1 MMRSVPLKSIE
12 EGYEWSVP
20 APAPKRKPLPLRQ
33 CLVALLCA
41 LVVGQ
46 VVFVLQLPFL
56 HQVQERVGAQ
66 GVVCLSP
73 LHVWGVNASSVSFP
87 TRSFAALKLVS
98 GEGRVVSKV
107 RGLRPQTPVL
117 EKKWVSSSDGAP
129 PPAGDIHAVPRGAAE
144 DGAAIPASSCGAPH
158 AAVALGAEGSTG
170 GGAGGLPATH
180 VGSVQ
185 RGIAMFKI
193 GGISCQ

>member
-1 MMRSVPLKSIE
+1 VVCPSTRPQAETAASPAVLGGSVMRTCGGAGGVCAAAPI
-12 EGYEWSVP
+12 P
-20 APAPKRKPLPLRQ
+20 AP
-33 CLVALLCA
+33 
-41 LVVGQ
+41 
-46 VVFVLQLPFL
+46 
-56 HQVQERVGAQ
+56 GA
-66 GVVCLSP
+66 GARRGAGRGL
-73 LHVWGVNASSVSFP
+73 
-87 TRSFAALKLVS
+87 LVS
-98 GEGRVVSKV
+98 PPCLGRQRQLGLLSDPVLCSTKTGVGGRQSGV
-107 RGLRPQTPVL
+107 QGAGLRPQTPVF

>member
-1 MMRSVPLKSIE
+1 MMRPVPLKSIE

-87 TRSFAALKLVS
+87 TQSFAALKLVS

-107 RGLRPQTPVL
+107 RGSGLRPLCSKRSGCQALTGLRPPQETSTLCPGVPPRTAQRYQRVVVEHRTPPWPWARRVRL
-117 EKKWVSSSDGAP
+117 EGEQAVCLQHMLDLFRGVSPCS
-129 PPAGDIHAVPRGAAE
+129 R
-144 DGAAIPASSCGAPH
+144 
-158 AAVALGAEGSTG
+158 
-170 GGAGGLPATH
+170 
-180 VGSVQ
+180 
-185 RGIAMFKI
+185 
-193 GGISCQ
+193 